1 MALDEADGTLPPLAW
16 ETPTILFEDY
26 TLLQAVPSDAD
37 ELAVLATATA
47 RVGHFG
53 VDLRDNLHLT
63 SDRSSCLLADW
74 RCPLSL
80 PLQLCTS
87 V

>member
-37 ELAVLATATA
+37 ELAVLATA
-47 RVGHFG
+47 GHFG
-53 VDLRDNLHLT
+53 VDLRDNLHPHFG
-63 SDRSSCLLADW
+63 SVASCLLADW